1 MPTKKE
7 DLKWYTLEEVF
18 AKAEKKKGFREA
30 YAAEHARL
38 EMIRRLRE
46 QRAAKRMTQK
56 AVAQKADMPQSVI
69 ARAESGSR
77 DMTMETLIRIAH
89 AVGKRVQLV

>member
-1 MPTKKE
+1 MPVKKE
-7 DLKWYTLEEVF
+7 DLKWYTLDEVF
-18 AKAEKKKGFREA
+18 REAAKKKGFREV

-38 EMIRRLRE
+38 EMVRRLRE

-69 ARAESGSR
+69 ARVESGSR
-77 DMTMETLIRIAH
+77 DITLETLIRIAH
-89 AVGKRVQLV
+89 AVGKKVELV